1 MVCRHPAR
9 YPVTWDEALDKLR
22 DVYDRYPPGPEGEP
36 WDPRDLLG
44 DKPQGSNGNSAGR
57 RVRLTPAS
65 TIKPLPV
72 RWLWTDRVPVGE
84 VTLTPGR
91 GGLGKSTFHAW
102 LIAHIT
108 RGTLPGS
115 ALGEPRPCIIAAAED
130 SWQRTIVPRLIAAGA
145 DMDLVYRVDV
155 LTEGD
160 AELSLTLPQDCDAL
174 TVEIAGM
181 MISSM
186 SPG

>member
-1 MVCRHPAR
+1 MKIDHGHAADYRDDVWPD
-9 YPVTWDEALDKLR
+9 PDEGA
-22 DVYDRYPPGPEGEP
+22 V
-36 WDPRDLLG
+36 
-44 DKPQGSNGNSAGR
+44 STGR

-72 RWLWTDRVPVGE
+72 RWLWTDRIPVGE

-102 LIAHIT
+102 FIAHTT

-115 ALGEPRPCIIAAAED
+115 RLGAPKPCIIAASED

-145 DMDLVYRVDV
+145 DLSLVYRVDV

-160 AELSLTLPQDCDAL
+160 AELSLTLPQD
-174 TVEIAGM
+174 
-181 MISSM
+181 
-186 SPG
+186 